1 MKMLSIVR
9 PLVITS
15 AFLACGFAQANLIQ
29 NGSFENGTDLG
40 GFTKLVA
47 VNNTS
52 ITDWTVSAGTIDYI
66 GGYWQAA
73 EGARSI
79 DLVGDGG
86 LLGKL
91 SQTFNTTI
99 GSLYTVQF
107 AMAGNPVDGGVK
119 RMKVVA
125 GGESPEFVFDTAGK
139 STTAM
144 GWETKSFQFTALA
157 AQTTLSF
164 EALTAGECC
173 YGPALDNVSVE
184 AQENTVPEPASSLLL
199 GLSLA
204 GLGWSRRIRQQTA
217 G

>member
-15 AFLACGFAQANLIQ
+15 AFLACGLAQANLIQ
-29 NGSFENGTDLG
+29 NGSFENGTDPGL
-40 GFTKLVA
+40 FTKLVA
-47 VNNTS
+47 VNSTS
-52 ITDWTVSAGTIDYI
+52 IDYWTVSAGTIDYI
-66 GGYWQAA
+66 GTYWQAA

-86 LLGKL
+86 LLGTL

-107 AMAGNPVDGGVK
+107 AMAGNPDGGVK
-119 RMKVVA
+119 RMKVLA
-125 GGESPEFVFDTAGK
+125 GGESPEFAFDTAGK

-164 EALTAGECC
+164 EALTAGACC
-173 YGPALDNVSVE
+173 YGPALDNVIVE

>member
-15 AFLACGFAQANLIQ
+15 AFLTCGLAHANLIQ
-29 NGSFENGTDLG
+29 NGSFENGTDPVV
-40 GFTKLVA
+40 FTKLVA
-47 VNNTS
+47 VNSTS

-66 GGYWQAA
+66 GSYWQAA
-73 EGARSI
+73 EGVRSI

-86 LLGKL
+86 LLGTL

-107 AMAGNPVDGGVK
+107 AMAGNPDGGVK
-119 RMKVVA
+119 RMKVLA
-125 GGESPEFVFDTAGK
+125 GGESPEFAFDTNGK

-164 EALTAGECC
+164 EALTAGACC
-173 YGPALDNVSVE
+173 YGPALDNVIVE